1 MNAELKKRVMEYMYE
16 AYENSLCDKHFMREF
31 IMGGSSFKGLENM
44 TDEEL
49 IEDYGTMV
57 SDDDELLAE
66 IKADMAVVKM
76 LTE

>member
-1 MNAELKKRVMEYMYE
+1 MNAELKKRVMEYVYE
-16 AYENSLCDKHFMREF
+16 AYENSLLDKHFMHEF

-49 IEDYGTMV
+49 VEDYGTMV